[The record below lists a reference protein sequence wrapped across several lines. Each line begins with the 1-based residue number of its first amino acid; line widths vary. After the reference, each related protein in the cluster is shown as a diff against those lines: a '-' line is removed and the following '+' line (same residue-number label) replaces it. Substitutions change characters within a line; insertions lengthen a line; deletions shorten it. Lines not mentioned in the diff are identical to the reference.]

1 VYDATQVQTEFPFSD
16 VPRVMARRI
25 KAGTPRLRGRAF
37 PSSSMTT
44 RPDDIRLDHRGL
56 SPCAVSI
63 FAKAAE
69 TQRGQA
75 AMRRRPQ
82 RTRTVRGAEK
92 VMVRYEYANNA
103 R

>member
-1 VYDATQVQTEFPFSD
+1 ASKPEC
-16 VPRVMARRI
+16 
-25 KAGTPRLRGRAF
+25 RGSRSRAF
-37 PSSSMTT
+37 RSSSMTT
-44 RPDDIRLDHRGL
+44 RPDDIRLDLRGF

-69 TQRGQA
+69 TQRGKA

-82 RTRTVRGAEK
+82 RTRTVRGVQK
-92 VMVRYEYANNA
+92 MMVRYEYANNA

>member
-1 VYDATQVQTEFPFSD
+1 
-16 VPRVMARRI
+16 
-25 KAGTPRLRGRAF
+25 
-37 PSSSMTT
+37 MTT
-44 RPDDIRLDHRGL
+44 RPDEIRLDLRGL

-69 TQRGQA
+69 TQHGPA
-75 AMRRRPQ
+75 AVRRRPQ
-82 RTRTVRGAEK
+82 RTRTVRGVEK